1 MTVSH
6 SFSMAVVLS
15 VLWSVA
21 ALESTEKAEGEVTAP
36 NVGNLNL
43 ALVLVITY
51 SPRCARGTVKSTLC
65 EFFSSSSC
73 RCKIH
78 AAFPLSLVNVKLF
91 ADRLIWFSAQ
101 YWCSACVLLDQQTK
115 PNTIQNNTIQMITT
129 YLSRVFRFVNVL
141 MLSLSSTEWSE
152 QSFSASLVYGTPQG
166 SILGPLPFLSYLLTF
181 QHIFITFKDISYHC

>member
-36 NVGNLNL
+36 NIGNLNL
-43 ALVLVITY
+43 VLVLVITY

-129 YLSRVFRFVNVL
+129 YLSRVFQVCKHFNVVSQFHWMIWTIIFRFSGLRYTTRFYFGAFTVFVI
-141 MLSLSSTEWSE
+141 SAP
-152 QSFSASLVYGTPQG
+152 FSAH
-166 SILGPLPFLSYLLTF
+166 FHHF
-181 QHIFITFKDISYHC
+181 

>member
-15 VLWSVA
+15 MLWSVA
-21 ALESTEKAEGEVTAP
+21 ALESTEKAEGEITAP
-36 NVGNLNL
+36 NLGNLNL

-51 SPRCARGTVKSTLC
+51 SPHCARGTVKSTSC

-129 YLSRVFRFVNVL
+129 YLSRIFQVCKRFNVVSRFHWIIWTIIFCFSGLWYTTRFYFGAFTVFVT
-141 MLSLSSTEWSE
+141 SAP
-152 QSFSASLVYGTPQG
+152 FSAH
-166 SILGPLPFLSYLLTF
+166 FHHF
-181 QHIFITFKDISYHC
+181 